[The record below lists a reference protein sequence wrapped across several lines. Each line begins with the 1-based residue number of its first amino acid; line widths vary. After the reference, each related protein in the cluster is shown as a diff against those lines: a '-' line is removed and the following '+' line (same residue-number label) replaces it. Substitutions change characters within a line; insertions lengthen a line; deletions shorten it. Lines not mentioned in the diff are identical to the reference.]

1 MKKEKT
7 FQSPAFEAIH
17 SAAEG
22 LHRTGAIS
30 LETLRSFDE
39 SCLAPVEMLQP
50 QEIKA
55 LREQLCLSQP
65 VFARYLNTS
74 VSTIQKWETGVKR
87 PGGVSLKL
95 LSIVRKHGLQ
105 VLL

>member
-1 MKKEKT
+1 MKQEKT
-7 FQSPAFEAIH
+7 FRSQAFEAIH

-22 LHRTGAIS
+22 LHRAGAIS

-55 LREQLCLSQP
+55 VTFKPTGFCPLSEYQR
-65 VFARYLNTS
+65 VDHTEMGDGG
-74 VSTIQKWETGVKR
+74 ETAGRRVA
-87 PGGVSLKL
+87 
-95 LSIVRKHGLQ
+95 
-105 VLL
+105 

>member
-1 MKKEKT
+1 MRRFTAPLKDC
-7 FQSPAFEAIH
+7 IV
-17 SAAEG
+17 
-22 LHRTGAIS
+22 
-30 LETLRSFDE
+30 
-39 SCLAPVEMLQP
+39 LAPFLWKPYAVLMSLALRRSRCCSP
-50 QEIKA
+50 RRSKA
-55 LREQLCLSQP
+55 LREQLRLSQP

-95 LSIVRKHGLQ
+95 LSIVRKHGLE

>member
-1 MKKEKT
+1 MLNC
-7 FQSPAFEAIH
+7 IVIV
-17 SAAEG
+17 G
-22 LHRTGAIS
+22 G
-30 LETLRSFDE
+30 
-39 SCLAPVEMLQP
+39 VGLQP

-65 VFARYLNTS
+65 VFARYLNTR

-95 LSIVRKHGLQ
+95 LSIVRKHGLE

>member
-1 MKKEKT
+1 MNYLSLYGNDLFDLLNCIVIVGECAGL
-7 FQSPAFEAIH
+7 QS
-17 SAAEG
+17 
-22 LHRTGAIS
+22 
-30 LETLRSFDE
+30 
-39 SCLAPVEMLQP
+39 

-55 LREQLCLSQP
+55 LREQLRLSQP

-74 VSTIQKWETGVKR
+74 VSTVQKWETGVKR

>member
-1 MKKEKT
+1 M
-7 FQSPAFEAIH
+7 
-17 SAAEG
+17 
-22 LHRTGAIS
+22 
-30 LETLRSFDE
+30 
-39 SCLAPVEMLQP
+39 
-50 QEIKA
+50 
-55 LREQLCLSQP
+55 REQLRLSQP

-95 LSIVRKHGLQ
+95 LSIVRKHGLE

>member
-1 MKKEKT
+1 MLNCIVIVGEC
-7 FQSPAFEAIH
+7 A
-17 SAAEG
+17 G
-22 LHRTGAIS
+22 
-30 LETLRSFDE
+30 
-39 SCLAPVEMLQP
+39 LQP

-55 LREQLCLSQP
+55 LREQLRLSQP

-74 VSTIQKWETGVKR
+74 VSTVQKWETGVKR

>member
-7 FQSPAFEAIH
+7 FRSPAFEAIH

-22 LHRTGAIS
+22 LHRTGAIY

-95 LSIVRKHGLQ
+95 LSIVRKHGLE